1 MENKETLIKPHG
13 GQLVQRMLSPEK
25 REEVQD
31 RIQGLRKIVVN
42 EWTISDIEMIANGA
56 FSPLTG
62 FMNRLDYRGVLDNY
76 RLASGIAWTIPVN
89 LAIDEKMAHSLQTG
103 EEVTLVGKDLTCYAI
118 LTVEEV
124 YRFDPTAEANKVYL
138 TTDLN
143 HPGVAKIMEK
153 PRCYLAGPIE
163 LLNHPVRK
171 QDENLYLDP
180 LQTRAEFSR
189 RGWKTVVGFQT
200 RNPIH
205 RAHEYIQK
213 CALETVDGLLLHPLV
228 GETKKDDVPAD
239 VRIQSYRIL
248 LDNYYPKER
257 VLFSIYPAAMR
268 YAGPR
273 EAVFHAIVRKNYG
286 CSHFVVGRDHAGV
299 GDYYGP
305 YDSQK
310 IFDQFSKD
318 ELEIQPYFFEQS
330 FFCNRCS
337 SMASEKTCPHVPS
350 DRVLLSGTKV
360 RAMLRE
366 GELPPK
372 EITRPEVAH
381 ILAEGLK
388 GK

>member
-13 GQLVQRMLSPEK
+13 GQLVQRTLPQDK
-25 REEVQD
+25 RGKVKD
-31 RIQGLRKIVVN
+31 HIQELKKIVVN
-42 EWTISDIEMIANGA
+42 EWTISDIELIANGA

-62 FMNRLDYRGVLDNY
+62 FMNHSDYKSVLDHY
-76 RLASGIAWTIPVN
+76 RLASGIAWTIPVT
-89 LAIDEKMAHSLQTG
+89 LAVDENTAHSLKTA
-103 EEVTLVGKDLTCYAI
+103 EEVALVGKDLTCYAL

-124 YRFDPTAEANKVYL
+124 YRFDPREEAKKVYL
-138 TTDLN
+138 TTDSN
-143 HPGVAKIMEK
+143 HPGVEKIMEK
-153 PRCYLAGPIE
+153 PRYYLAGPID
-163 LLNHPVRK
+163 LVHRPVRK
-171 QDENLYLDP
+171 EDENLCLDP
-180 LQTRAEFSR
+180 IQTRTEFIR

-228 GETKKDDVPAD
+228 GETKKDDIPAD
-239 VRIQSYRIL
+239 VRIKSYRIL
-248 LDNYYPKER
+248 LNSYYPKER

-318 ELEIQPYFFEQS
+318 ELEIQPYFFDRS
-330 FFCNRCS
+330 FYCNKCS
-337 SMASEKTCPHVPS
+337 SMASEKTCPHLPS

-366 GELPPK
+366 GDLPPK
-372 EITRPEVAH
+372 EITRPEVAQ

>member
-13 GQLVQRMLSPEK
+13 GQLVQRTLSPEK
-25 REEVQD
+25 RGKVED
-31 RIQGLRKIVVN
+31 RIQQLKKIVVN
-42 EWTISDIEMIANGA
+42 QWTISDIELIANGA

-62 FMNRLDYRGVLDNY
+62 FMNQSDYESVLDHY
-76 RLASGIAWTIPVN
+76 RLTSGIAWTIPVT
-89 LAIDEKMAHSLQTG
+89 LAIDENIAHSLKTA
-103 EEVTLVGKDLTCYAI
+103 EEVALVGEDSTCYAL

-124 YRFDPTAEANKVYL
+124 YRFDPREEAKKVYL

-143 HPGVAKIMEK
+143 HPGVAKLMEK
-153 PRCYLAGPIE
+153 PRYYLAGPIN
-163 LLNHPVRK
+163 LVQRPARK

-180 LQTRAEFSR
+180 IETRKEFSR
-189 RGWKTVVGFQT
+189 RGWKAVVGFQT

-239 VRIQSYRIL
+239 IRVESYRIL

-330 FFCNRCS
+330 FFCNRCN

-388 GK
+388 EK

>member
-1 MENKETLIKPHG
+1 MENKTTLIKPHG
-13 GQLVQRMLSPEK
+13 GKLVQRVLSPEK
-25 REEVQD
+25 RKEVQK
-31 RIQGLRKIVVN
+31 RVQGLRKITVN
-42 EWTISDIEMIANGA
+42 EWTISDIELIANGA

-62 FMNRLDYRGVLDNY
+62 FMNYSDYRSVLDHY
-76 RLASGIAWTIPVN
+76 CLASGTPWTLPIT
-89 LAIDEKMAHSLQTG
+89 LAVDEKMVNSIQAG
-103 EEVTLVGKDLTCYAI
+103 EEVALVGKDFTCYA
-118 LTVEEV
+118 LLNVEEV
-124 YRFDPTAEANKVYL
+124 YQFDPVEEANKVYL
-138 TTDLN
+138 TTDIN
-143 HPGVAKIMEK
+143 HPGVAKVMEK
-153 PRCYLAGPIE
+153 PRYYLAGPID
-163 LLNHPVRK
+163 LIQRPVRK
-171 QDENLYLDP
+171 EENLCLDP
-180 LQTRAEFSR
+180 IQTRKEFSR
-189 RGWKTVVGFQT
+189 RGWKSVVGFQT

-239 VRIQSYRIL
+239 IRIRSYRNLI
-248 LDNYYPKER
+248 DSYYPKER
-257 VLFSIYPAAMR
+257 VLLSLYPAAMR

-330 FFCNRCS
+330 FYCNKCS
-337 SMASEKTCPHVPS
+337 SMASERTCPHLPD

-360 RAMLRE
+360 RAMLRR

-372 EITRPEVAH
+372 EITRPEVAE
-381 ILAEGLK
+381 ILAEGMK